1 MEDSLEKWALRMDS
15 QPVGRGLHHW
25 HAKRLGDS
33 LRWSGGFGK
42 GGFEINRMTIY
53 DADFGKN
60 GKDLPARQEILK
72 GLKGTYNTG
81 I

>member
-1 MEDSLEKWALRMDS
+1 MPLPFSQEIDSLDTFSLF
-15 QPVGRGLHHW
+15 LHHW